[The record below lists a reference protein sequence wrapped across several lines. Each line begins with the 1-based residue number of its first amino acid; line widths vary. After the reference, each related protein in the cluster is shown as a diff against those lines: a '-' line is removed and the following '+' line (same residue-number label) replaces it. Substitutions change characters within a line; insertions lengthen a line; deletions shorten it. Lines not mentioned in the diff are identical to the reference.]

1 MDQPRAAQRPHRME
15 RHEDVRIDEY
25 YWLNDREN
33 PEVIDYLNAENA
45 YREEGMAGS
54 KPLVDL
60 LYAEMTGRLD
70 PNEASLPV
78 EMDGYWY
85 QSRYQEGKEY
95 PRSCALS
102 GFRRGTRAARARC
115 E

>member
-45 YREEGMAGS
+45 TVRRAW
-54 KPLVDL
+54 LVQ
-60 LYAEMTGRLD
+60 
-70 PNEASLPV
+70 SLWSTYF
-78 EMDGYWY
+78 ML
-85 QSRYQEGKEY
+85 R
-95 PRSCALS
+95 
-102 GFRRGTRAARARC
+102 
-115 E
+115 